1 LGERVV
7 VKAFEEHGDR
17 SGNVDAERET
27 CTVGVP
33 LVTVKGVIRDSGIRI
48 GRRLP
53 FAMATMIPSQSR
65 PAAPDKS
72 GGGPSRIEPS
82 IGHARVRE
90 HVALTFDDVLLAPR
104 HSVTHPRDVT
114 TSTRFTRGIALNVP
128 LVSAAM
134 DTVTESEMAI
144 AMARAGGI
152 GVLHKNMSID
162 RQAAE
167 VDRVKRS
174 ESGMIMNPI
183 TLTPDAT
190 LREAAALMQR
200 FRISGVP
207 VVDRDGRLVGII
219 TNRDLQFERDLDRP
233 LREAMTRD
241 RLVTAPIGTTLE
253 EAERIL
259 GRNRIEKLPVIDTD
273 GKLAGLITVKDIHKR
288 RQFPNANKDVHGRL
302 RVAAA
307 VGASGDYAARARA
320 LVDAGVDV
328 LVIDTAHGHAE
339 GVLAATGSI
348 REQLP
353 DVQLVAGNIATRD
366 GARAL
371 VERGV
376 DAIKVGVGPGSICTT
391 RVVTG
396 VGVPQ
401 LTAIMDAVEGADGV
415 PVIADGGIKY
425 SGDIVKALA
434 AGASSVM
441 MGSMLAGTE
450 ESPGESFLLEGR
462 RFKMVRG
469 MGSLSAM
476 QDGSA
481 DRYFQ
486 DGEMSLKKL
495 VPEGIEGRVP
505 YRGPVGDVLY
515 QMVGGLR
522 AGMGYVGCG
531 SIEQLRTQTEFVR
544 ITTAGLRESHPH
556 DVTITREAPNYST

>member
-1 LGERVV
+1 MAPSTTESP
-7 VKAFEEHGDR
+7 KASDKLAPGHSAG
-17 SGNVDAERET
+17 
-27 CTVGVP
+27 GV
-33 LVTVKGVIRDSGIRI
+33 
-48 GRRLP
+48 
-53 FAMATMIPSQSR
+53 QSR
-65 PAAPDKS
+65 P
-72 GGGPSRIEPS
+72 SRI
-82 IGHARVRE
+82 RE
-90 HVALTFDDVLLAPR
+90 ELALTFDDVLLAPR
-104 HSVTHPRDVT
+104 HSLTHPREV
-114 TSTRFTRGIALNVP
+114 SLATRFTRGIALNVP

-144 AMARAGGI
+144 AMARYGAI

-174 ESGMIMNPI
+174 ESGMILNPI
-183 TLTPDAT
+183 TLSPTAS
-190 LREAAALMQR
+190 LREAVALMMR
-200 FRISGVP
+200 FKISGVP
-207 VVDRDGRLVGII
+207 IVDGMGKLVGIL

-233 LREAMTRD
+233 LRDVMTSED
-241 RLVTAPIGTTLE
+241 LVVAPLGTTLD

-259 GRNRIEKLPVIDTD
+259 GKHRIEKLPVVDDSGTL
-273 GKLAGLITVKDIHKR
+273 KGLITVKDIHKR
-288 RQFPNANKDVHGRL
+288 RQFPDANKDQHGRL

-307 VGASGDYAARARA
+307 IGAGGDYLDRARA
-320 LVDAGVDV
+320 LIQAGVDV
-328 LVIDTAHGHAE
+328 LIIDTAHGHSD
-339 GVLAATGSI
+339 GVLYATAKV
-348 REQLP
+348 REAFP
-353 DVQLVAGNIATRD
+353 DVQLVAGNVATRA
-366 GARAL
+366 GAAAL

-376 DAIKVGVGPGSICTT
+376 DAVKVGVGPGSICTT

-401 LTAIMDAVEGADGV
+401 LTAVMDAVEGAGDV
-415 PVIADGGIKY
+415 PVIADGGVKY

-462 RFKMVRG
+462 RFKMIRG

-486 DGEMSLKKL
+486 EGEMSPKKL

-505 YRGPVGDVLY
+505 YKGPVGDVLF
-515 QMVGGLR
+515 QMIGGLR
-522 AGMGYVGCG
+522 SGMGYVGCG
-531 SIEQLRTQTEFVR
+531 TIDLLRTEAEFVR

-556 DVTITREAPNYST
+556 DVTITREAPNYSL